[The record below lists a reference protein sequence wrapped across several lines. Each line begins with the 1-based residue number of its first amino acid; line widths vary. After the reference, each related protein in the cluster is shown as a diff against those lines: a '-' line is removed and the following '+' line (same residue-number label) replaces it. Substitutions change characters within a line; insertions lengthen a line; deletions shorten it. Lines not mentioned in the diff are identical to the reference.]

1 MLFKT
6 DTLLSNYK
14 PHYSANFKLAFPVVL
29 SQAGQMCVVMA
40 DTLMVG
46 QLGEV
51 PLAAVSLGGN
61 LSVIALFLGI
71 GISYGITPLVGKS
84 FGNQGHDHI
93 AFLLRQIRYVGWV
106 TGILLVGLMALM
118 YFIIP
123 HMGQPQEV
131 IQAVQPY
138 FLTLMIAIL
147 PSQLFAVN
155 KQFAEGLSN
164 TRIAMMITITGNLIN
179 ILLNYI
185 FIFGKLGC
193 PPMGLLGAGYAT
205 LIAKIVMALLM
216 DLSIRKVS
224 LFHPYHLQAAQ
235 ARLSWIEMRR
245 IILQGIPIGG
255 QMVIEVVAF
264 SAGAVMMGWIGTT
277 ALAAHQIVMTLV
289 SFTYMI
295 SSGLAS
301 ATTIKTSIFRGQQ
314 QFVALR
320 HSAWASIQMVVVFML
335 FNGVMFVLARRA
347 IPALFIRDLA
357 VIEVAAQL
365 LLVGGLFQLF
375 DGVQVVALGV
385 LRGMEDFVF
394 PALVSGIA
402 YILIS
407 LPIGY
412 LFSIV
417 FQGGPTGI
425 WYGYLVGLAVAGIL
439 LVLRIKKH
447 FRATTYRV

>member
-1 MLFKT
+1 
-6 DTLLSNYK
+6 
-14 PHYSANFKLAFPVVL
+14 
-29 SQAGQMCVVMA
+29 
-40 DTLMVG
+40 MVG

-84 FGNQGHDHI
+84 FGNQTHDHI

-106 TGILLVGLMALM
+106 TGILLAGLMGLM

-123 HMGQPQEV
+123 HMGQPLEV
-131 IQAVQPY
+131 VQAVQPY
-138 FLTLMIAIL
+138 FLTLMAAIL

-185 FIFGKLGC
+185 FIFGKFGC
-193 PPMGLLGAGYAT
+193 PAMGLLGAGYAT

-216 DLSIRKVS
+216 DWSIRKVS
-224 LFHPYHLQAAQ
+224 LFHRYHLQAAQ
-235 ARLSWIEMRR
+235 SRFSWNDMCKIV
-245 IILQGIPIGG
+245 LQGIPIGG
-255 QMVIEVVAF
+255 QMVIEVIAF

-301 ATTIKTSIFRGQQ
+301 ATTIKTSIFRGQEK
-314 QFVALR
+314 FVTLR
-320 HSAWASIQMVVVFML
+320 HSAWASIQMVVIFML
-335 FNGVMFVLARRA
+335 FNGVMFVLARKA
-347 IPALFIRDLA
+347 IPSLFIRDLA

-447 FRATTYRV
+447 FKATTYRV

>member
-6 DTLLSNYK
+6 NTLVSNYK
-14 PHYSANFKLAFPVVL
+14 THYSANFKLAFPVVL

-71 GISYGITPLVGKS
+71 GIAYGITPLVGKS
-84 FGNQGHDHI
+84 FGNQDHNHI
-93 AFLLRQIRYVGWV
+93 SYLLRQIRYVGWF
-106 TGILLVGLMALM
+106 TGFMLVSLMGLL
-118 YFIIP
+118 YFLIP

-131 IQAVQPY
+131 VQAVQPY
-138 FLTLMIAIL
+138 FLTLMAALL
-147 PSQLFAVN
+147 PSQIFAVN

-179 ILLNYI
+179 IFLNYI
-185 FIFGKLGC
+185 FIYGKFGC
-193 PPMGLLGAGYAT
+193 PAMGLLGAGYAT

-216 DLSIRKVS
+216 DLSIRRVS
-224 LFHPYHLQAAQ
+224 LFKRYHLQAAQ
-235 ARLSWIEMRR
+235 SNFSWQSLRKIV
-245 IILQGIPIGG
+245 LQGLPIGG

-264 SAGAVMMGWIGTT
+264 SAGAIMMGWIGTT

-301 ATTIKTSIFRGQQ
+301 ATTIKISIFSGQQ
-314 QFVALR
+314 RFVDLR

-335 FNGVMFVLARRA
+335 FNGVVFVLARRA
-347 IPALFIRDLA
+347 IPSLFIHDQT
-357 VIEVAAQL
+357 VIDVAAQL

-417 FQGGPTGI
+417 LQAGPTGI

>member
-1 MLFKT
+1 
-6 DTLLSNYK
+6 
-14 PHYSANFKLAFPVVL
+14 
-29 SQAGQMCVVMA
+29 
-40 DTLMVG
+40 MVG

-84 FGNQGHDHI
+84 FGNQTHDHI

-106 TGILLVGLMALM
+106 TGILLAGLMGLM

-123 HMGQPQEV
+123 HMGQPLEV
-131 IQAVQPY
+131 VQAVQPY
-138 FLTLMIAIL
+138 FLTLMAAIL

-185 FIFGKLGC
+185 FIFGKFGC
-193 PPMGLLGAGYAT
+193 PAMGLLGAGYAT

-216 DLSIRKVS
+216 DWSIRKVS
-224 LFHPYHLQAAQ
+224 LFHRYHLQAAQ
-235 ARLSWIEMRR
+235 SRFSWNDMCKIV
-245 IILQGIPIGG
+245 LQGIPIGG
-255 QMVIEVVAF
+255 QMVIEVIAF

-301 ATTIKTSIFRGQQ
+301 ATTIKTSIFRGQEK
-314 QFVALR
+314 FVTLR
-320 HSAWASIQMVVVFML
+320 HSAWASIQMVVIFML
-335 FNGVMFVLARRA
+335 FNGVMFVLARKA
-347 IPALFIRDLA
+347 IPSLFIRDLA

-394 PALVSGIA
+394 PALVSGID

-447 FRATTYRV
+447 FKATTYRV